1 MLLDLRESVPE
12 VDLDVFFDRGI
23 LPDLRDG
30 LDAQTVFNNMKA
42 KEDGVLYKGG
52 RWKAFATAAIMQKRG
67 HEDDVYG
74 SLAEVVD
81 AIQRES
87 GLNTSEVN
95 LSLSSALLA
104 LEANVGLT
112 RHT

>member
-30 LDAQTVFNNMKA
+30 LDAQTVFNNMKG
-42 KEDGVLYKGG
+42 KEDGVLYKYG
-52 RWKAFATAAIMQKRG
+52 RWKAFATTAIMQKRG

-74 SLAEVVD
+74 SLVVMCGPGR
-81 AIQRES
+81 ARKP
-87 GLNTSEVN
+87 GLGPGFQGLGPAHPRSP
-95 LSLSSALLA
+95 AL
-104 LEANVGLT
+104 GPQ
-112 RHT
+112 